1 MDRGVRRDASFEMD
15 ITMRKSLGLIRLRA
29 LPAPDVWHARDT
41 LSLYAVEPRS
51 TVTVTLN
58 AAGLRP
64 GAVAGLAL
72 FSSTASGS
80 GQGTGASR
88 PTSSRPSGFHGR
100 THRPY
105 AWFGVER
112 GRRGFTLARCIEP
125 DAAAQRM
132 PLRDRLIW
140 LRADCDFV
148 RNEAAFHYS
157 TDGRRFARLGEP
169 HPIDTR
175 PAAAL
180 SLSCSLF
187 SCATEVQEEGGHA
200 EFESFLV
207 TTERG

>member
-1 MDRGVRRDASFEMD
+1 
-15 ITMRKSLGLIRLRA
+15 MRKSLGLIRLRA
-29 LPAPDVWHARDT
+29 LPAPDVWHARDA

-72 FSSTASGS
+72 FSSTPSRSGER
-80 GQGTGASR
+80 GTAAGASR
-88 PTSSRPSGFHGR
+88 LTASSPSGFRGR
-100 THRPY
+100 TRRPY
-105 AWFGVER
+105 AWFGIER
-112 GRRGFTLARCIEP
+112 GSRGFTLAQCVEP
-125 DAAAQRM
+125 GGAAQRVL
-132 PLRDRLIW
+132 LRDRLVW

-169 HPIDTR
+169 HPIETR
-175 PAAAL
+175 PAAAR

-187 SCATEVQEEGGHA
+187 SCATEAQEEGGHA

-207 TTERG
+207 ITPRG